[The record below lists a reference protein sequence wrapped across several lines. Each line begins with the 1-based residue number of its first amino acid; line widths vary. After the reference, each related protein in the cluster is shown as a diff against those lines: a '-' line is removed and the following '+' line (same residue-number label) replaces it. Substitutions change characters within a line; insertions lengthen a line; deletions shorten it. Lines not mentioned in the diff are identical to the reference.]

1 MKELVLVDTRT
12 LSLVSCIGGFIML
25 ATMLGLWAGGTRQR
39 ELLHW
44 AVGGLC
50 YGLGYLAGYLLLTFQ
65 VQIPGWVASSLANNL
80 ILYGHLLTLLG
91 IQVHLAQRPW
101 YWLLAIPVLQ
111 GISMNIPA
119 LRTFPTPFITDSVL
133 MALPD
138 LIAAWLLWRAR
149 TPGMVLIRRT
159 TAVFLAAFGAF
170 LLGRLGYVLVTR
182 AFSSSFDPHLLQAL
196 AFLGGMLFA
205 FIMTMLLVLMIFR
218 IKELQLRR
226 TARRDALTG
235 LRNRLALE
243 DLSHKEFQRAR
254 RYDSALSLI
263 ALDLDHFKRINDRF
277 GHSAGDRVL
286 VDVARCLE
294 EQLRESDLVF
304 RVGGEEF
311 LILLPHTPRQAAL
324 DVAERLREQLK
335 ALEWEFNGERI
346 GCSASLGVA
355 QIHHPGEN
363 WQQALNRVDRALYE
377 AKETGRDRVVEARPP
392 I

>member
-91 IQVHLAQRPW
+91 IQVHLGQRPW

-346 GCSASLGVA
+346 ACSASLGVA

-363 WQQALNRVDRALYE
+363 WQQALNRVDQALYE

>member
-91 IQVHLAQRPW
+91 IQVHLGQRPW